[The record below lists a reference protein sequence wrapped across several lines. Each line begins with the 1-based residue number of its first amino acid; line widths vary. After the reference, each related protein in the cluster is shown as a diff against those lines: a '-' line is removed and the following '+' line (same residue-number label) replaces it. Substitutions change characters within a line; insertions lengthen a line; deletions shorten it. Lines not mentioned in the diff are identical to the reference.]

1 MTHTEALALCN
12 YLECNDA
19 SMEAQCKAAAFI
31 REALAQPEQ
40 KRPQNC
46 GTGYCSCIECVMEP
60 EQEPVATVISETG
73 NADVSMSWWHEP
85 ALPVGTKLYT
95 IPSQRTW
102 VGLTKEEIAEFA
114 TWLDDREE
122 EVGWV
127 APSEI
132 VAYIEAKLKEKN
144 QH

>member
-1 MTHTEALALCN
+1 
-12 YLECNDA
+12 
-19 SMEAQCKAAAFI
+19 
-31 REALAQPEQ
+31 
-40 KRPQNC
+40 
-46 GTGYCSCIECVMEP
+46 
-60 EQEPVATVISETG
+60 VISETG